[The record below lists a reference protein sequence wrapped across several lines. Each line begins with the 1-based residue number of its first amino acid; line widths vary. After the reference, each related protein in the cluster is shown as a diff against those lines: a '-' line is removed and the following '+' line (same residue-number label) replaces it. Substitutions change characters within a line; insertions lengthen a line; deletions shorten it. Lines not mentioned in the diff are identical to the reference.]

1 MQAPNPI
8 GFDKH
13 VRCQVESNICQPIDK
28 QNNFSYLIDIY
39 SDCFYLP
46 MLIVYNVL
54 EKIFLPKFLK
64 SKLYAKFMNELF
76 DNSTI
81 KKEENFK
88 SPNVKNRL
96 PMSLRSSNHDGG
108 YEPLIKKK
116 ETNENELNDPLWKRP
131 QAKEKLTIGRI
142 DEMGRYIREVESSEF
157 YEISLKSPNEKAKS
171 EDTVS
176 TSSLKKPFNKLMNLI
191 NVNVNGNKNKNEEE
205 MAIKVAQM
213 LINDV
218 VKANENL

>member
-1 MQAPNPI
+1 MQASSPI

-13 VRCQVESNICQPIDK
+13 VRCQVESNICQPIAK

-54 EKIFLPKFLK
+54 EKIFLPKFIK
-64 SKLYAKFMNELF
+64 SKLYSKFINELF
-76 DNSTI
+76 ENSTI
-81 KKEENFK
+81 KKDENVK

-96 PMSLRSSNHDGG
+96 PMTLRTTNHDG

-116 ETNENELNDPLWKRP
+116 ETDENELIDPLWKRP
-131 QAKEKLTIGRI
+131 QAHEKLKIGRI
-142 DEMGRYIREVESSEF
+142 DEMGNYIRELESSEF
-157 YEISLKSPNEKAKS
+157 YEINLKSPNEKAKS

-191 NVNVNGNKNKNEEE
+191 NVNVNGNKSKNEEE

-218 VKANENL
+218 VKSNENI